1 MKHQDPHKSNPFEP
15 LDKEEKDLMDSLN
28 REEWRSV
35 PNLKKTM
42 TEHAVFFHA
51 SQRKNKHVNIRMTE
65 SDLDGIR
72 AKALKEGIPY
82 QTLISSVIHKYITGY
97 LVQR

>member
-1 MKHQDPHKSNPFEP
+1 MKHQDPHKLNPFEP
-15 LDKEEKDLMDSLN
+15 LDNDEKDLMASLN
-28 REEWRSV
+28 KGEWNSV

-42 TEHAVFFHA
+42 TEHALFFHT
-51 SQRKNKHVNIRMTE
+51 SQRKNKHVNIRLTE

-72 AKALKEGIPY
+72 ARAIQEGIPY
-82 QTLISSVIHKYITGY
+82 QTLISSVMHKYIAGY